1 MRSIFCSHLPRGVVI
16 SSRATGGGPIGAP
29 QPAQKRAPALFT
41 RPQRL
46 QATPSAIGGGATTG
60 ATCGGG
66 PATVVATCCG
76 NRATGTVGAAGAMG
90 GGTTRAVGST

>member
-29 QPAQKRAPALFT
+29 QPAQKRAPGLLT

-46 QATPSAIGGGATTG
+46 HATPSAIGGGAIVGTLLGTT
-60 ATCGGG
+60 GGG
-66 PATVVATCCG
+66 PATVVAPWLG
-76 NRATGTVGAAGAMG
+76 NWATGTVGAAGTTG
-90 GGTTRAVGST
+90 GGATRA